1 MVSAELGPLE
11 LNPVLSLGRHM
22 SKAHFD
28 LNLLRALDALLAE
41 RNVTRAAER
50 QFVTQQAMS
59 GTLARLRMHFG
70 DELLVRI
77 GRRFE
82 LTPLGRSLVDPVRE
96 ALLQAES
103 ALATQP
109 VFDPASAR
117 RVMHIAMS
125 DYATLVILPHFLQ
138 KMQREAPHIT
148 CHIHR
153 LDQDSLASIIAG
165 ELDLCISA
173 GDWSLYPGFRRSADL
188 RTQVMFHDDFV
199 CAVDEN
205 HPEVNDSMPLDL
217 YRRLPHIATRLG
229 PSIQTVVEQAW
240 AAAQLPLHVTATAPN
255 FSSVLF
261 MLPGTR
267 MVGTVQRRLCHV
279 LASSLRLATFECPLE
294 IKPLEEVLIWHG
306 RQEDAPAHSFVRA
319 ALLSVAR
326 DIENRR
332 L

>member
-1 MVSAELGPLE
+1 MKTP
-11 LNPVLSLGRHM
+11 
-22 SKAHFD
+22 FD

-59 GTLARLRMHFG
+59 GTLARLRAHFG
-70 DELLVRI
+70 DELLIRI
-77 GRRFE
+77 GRRLE

-96 ALLQAES
+96 ALLQADA

-109 VFDPASAR
+109 FFDPSSAR

-125 DYATLVILPHFLQ
+125 DYATLVILPRFLQ
-138 KMQREAPHIT
+138 KLQREAPHIT
-148 CHIHR
+148 CHFHR
-153 LDQDSLASIIAG
+153 IDQDSLASIIAG
-165 ELDLCISA
+165 ELDMCVTA
-173 GDWSLYPGFRRSADL
+173 GDWTLYPGFRRAADV
-188 RTQVMFHDDFV
+188 RTQLMFHDDFLCV
-199 CAVDEN
+199 VDEN
-205 HPEVNDSMPLDL
+205 HPEVKGQMSLDL
-217 YRRLPHIATRLG
+217 YCRLPHIATRLG
-229 PSIQTVVEQAW
+229 PSIRTMVEQAW
-240 AAAQLPLHVTATAPN
+240 AAAQLPLQIAATAPN

-261 MLPGTR
+261 MLPGTQ

-279 LASSLRLATFECPLE
+279 LAGSLRLATFEPPIA

-306 RQEDAPAHSFVRA
+306 RQDEAPAHGYVRQ

-326 DIENRR
+326 DIEKAG

>member
-1 MVSAELGPLE
+1 
-11 LNPVLSLGRHM
+11 M
-22 SKAHFD
+22 SKPHFD
-28 LNLLRALDALLAE
+28 LNLLRALDSLLTE

-59 GTLARLRMHFG
+59 GTLARLRTHFG
-70 DELLVRI
+70 DELLIRI
-77 GRRFE
+77 GRRLE

-96 ALLQAES
+96 ALLQAEA

-109 VFDPASAR
+109 FFDPSSAR

-125 DYATLVILPHFLQ
+125 DYATLVILPRLLQ

-148 CHIHR
+148 CHFHR
-153 LDQDSLASIIAG
+153 LDQDSLAAIIAG
-165 ELDLCISA
+165 DLDMCVTA
-173 GDWSLYPGFRRSADL
+173 GDWTLYPGFRRAADV
-188 RTQVMFHDDFV
+188 RTQLMFHDDFL

-205 HPEVNDSMPLDL
+205 HPDVQGGMTLDL
-217 YRRLPHIATRLG
+217 YRGLPHIATRLG

-240 AAAQLPLHVTATAPN
+240 AAAQLPLRIAATAPN

-261 MLPGTR
+261 MLPGTQ

-279 LASSLRLATFECPLE
+279 LAASLRLSIFECPIA

-306 RQEDAPAHSFVRA
+306 RQDDAPANRYVREA
-319 ALLSVAR
+319 MLSVAR
-326 DIENRR
+326 EIENGER
-332 L
+332 